1 MTGNAQTQSSLTDY
15 PQAKLGL
22 IYTLSAFTWWGL
34 VPIYLKALGHVSPW
48 VILCHRVVWSVPFL
62 AVMVTVARDWPRV
75 LAAWRDR
82 KTALVL
88 CSTAVLLGGNW
99 FLFIYSVS
107 SGQVL
112 AASLGYYITPLIN
125 VVLGMIFLRER
136 LTKWQAAAILLAG
149 AGAVNLALSVGRAPW
164 ISLGMAFSFGLYGLL
179 RKQARISPAGGLFT
193 ENVIMLPV
201 ALGWLIQL
209 NLNAQGAFTQSWT
222 TAGLLIAAGAITSLP
237 LVWFAAG
244 VKRLPLTV
252 VGLCQYL
259 APTIY
264 FFMGVF
270 LYGEPF
276 SAGHM
281 VTFALIWL
289 GLGLYVW
296 DSWKRSG

>member
-1 MTGNAQTQSSLTDY
+1 MTGNQPTEHPATDY

-34 VPIYLKALGHVSPW
+34 VPLYLKALGHVSPW

-62 AVMVTVARDWPRV
+62 AILVASSRDWPIV

-88 CSTAVLLGGNW
+88 CSSAVLLGGNW
-99 FLFIYSVS
+99 FLFIYSVAS
-107 SGQVL
+107 DQVL

-125 VVLGMIFLRER
+125 VLLGMIFLRER
-136 LTKWQAAAILLAG
+136 LTKWQTAAILLAG
-149 AGAVNLALSVGRAPW
+149 AGALNLAVSVGRIPW
-164 ISLGMAFSFGLYGLL
+164 ISLGLAFSFGLYGLL
-179 RKQARISPAGGLFT
+179 RKQARITPSGGLFT
-193 ENVIMLPV
+193 ENIIMLPI
-201 ALGWLIQL
+201 AMTWLIHL
-209 NLNAQGAFTQSWT
+209 NLNGQGAFTQSWT
-222 TAGLLIAAGAITSLP
+222 TAGLLMAAGAITSLP

-259 APTIY
+259 APSIY
-264 FFMGVF
+264 FFLGVF
-270 LYGEPF
+270 LYDEPF
-276 SAGHM
+276 SSTQLI
-281 VTFALIWL
+281 TFTLIWL
-289 GLGLYVW
+289 GLALYAW